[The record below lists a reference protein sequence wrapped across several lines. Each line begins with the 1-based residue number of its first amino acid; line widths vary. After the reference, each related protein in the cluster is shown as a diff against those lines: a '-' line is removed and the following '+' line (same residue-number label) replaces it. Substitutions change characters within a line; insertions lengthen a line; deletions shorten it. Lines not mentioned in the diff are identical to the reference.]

1 MLLPFQKEG
10 YETQQVRINKT
21 VSGGIVILDILGGVL
36 PVVIDAVMGTWYN
49 LNPNE
54 INVNLV
60 SKQSGALGIP
70 VKMMIADDASL
81 KVVSPQPVHIKIE
94 QTE

>member
-1 MLLPFQKEG
+1 MTISKEG
-10 YETQQVRINKT
+10 YETQQIRINKT

-36 PVVIDAVMGTWYN
+36 PVVIDAVMGTGYN
-49 LNPNE
+49 LSPKE

-60 SKQSGALGIP
+60 SKQSGALDIP
-70 VKMMIADDASL
+70 VKMSITGGTSL